1 MESSVDRDENGPIA
15 PDPLASSVKC
25 SVVQIL
31 NPGDL
36 PGASADIGL
45 DKNAPKK
52 ATPNTCTCSR
62 HMFITSGKCNR
73 EIMIKSFYFPMLICI
88 YIQNMQ

>member
-25 SVVQIL
+25 PVVQIL

-45 DKNAPKK
+45 DKNAPNKK
-52 ATPNTCTCSR
+52 QHPTRAPAADTCLLHQESA
-62 HMFITSGKCNR
+62 IEK
-73 EIMIKSFYFPMLICI
+73 L
-88 YIQNMQ
+88 

>member
-52 ATPNTCTCSR
+52 SNTQHVHLQQT
-62 HMFITSGKCNR
+62 HVH
-73 EIMIKSFYFPMLICI
+73 
-88 YIQNMQ
+88 YIRKVQ